1 MNNKNQKKAIAF
13 HLKEYGNITSLDAI
27 REYGVT
33 RLSSII
39 YTLRNEG
46 WIIIS
51 EPITRKNRFGNSV
64 TLAKYVFKNTFAW

>member
-1 MNNKNQKKAIAF
+1 MNHKNQKQAIAF